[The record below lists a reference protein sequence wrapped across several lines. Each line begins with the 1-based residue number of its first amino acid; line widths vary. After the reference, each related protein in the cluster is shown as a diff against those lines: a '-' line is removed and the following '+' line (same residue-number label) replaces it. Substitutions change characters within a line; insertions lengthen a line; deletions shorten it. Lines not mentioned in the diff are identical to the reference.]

1 MEVVSTK
8 HGTSVEFGI
17 PTVGSKDSDKT
28 GLDNKNWSG
37 SKLSPSPV
45 LTPQASG
52 LRSQASCSRFKVQCA
67 TLIMDLAK
75 VRAHHAIPTF
85 LLLHLHTINDST
97 KYLRA

>member
-1 MEVVSTK
+1 MTVVSTK
-8 HGTSVEFGI
+8 HKHEGIGTSVRFGI
-17 PTVGSKDSDKT
+17 PTVGSNDSDKT

-45 LTPQASG
+45 IRP
-52 LRSQASCSRFKVQCA
+52 QASCSRFKVQCA

-75 VRAHHAIPTF
+75 VRAHHAIPTI

-97 KYLRA
+97 T